1 MNNQLYLAV
10 GMALIVAAV
19 LILGNSAIS
28 WLVPSDTKKFHPVD
42 VVKRLDD
49 YRNSFKDPELQQAL
63 SILGQ
68 DKAYYD
74 AKVASSLTLVIL
86 SSVLATVGVYVASS
100 NLIISAVVL
109 VGALIASLP
118 LSVKLAKAT
127 VVGIATTERQTFRS
141 ILAMYLMVL
150 GVELRTHP
158 IEIALDGIA
167 EVTYSPISSRITG
180 EISRRIDQ
188 TARQASTDASVKD
201 MSLGQA
207 MISLGQ
213 DWAIPELELIGEIM
227 HGSVFSPE
235 ALSDMILQ
243 QSETMKKSLMREYAK
258 KLESQRPKLAMF
270 ALLQV
275 LPLITFLIVPIM
287 ATFGKSGL

>member
-1 MNNQLYLAV
+1 MNNQFYIAV
-10 GMALIVAAV
+10 GMTLILATV

-28 WLVPSDTKKFHPVD
+28 WLMPSDTKKFHLVD

-49 YRNSFKDPELQQAL
+49 YRNSFKDVELQQAM

-68 DKAYYD
+68 DKTYYD

-86 SSVLATVGVYVASS
+86 SSVLATVGVYITTS

-109 VGALIASLP
+109 VGVLIASLP

-127 VVGIATTERQTFRS
+127 VVGTATTERQTFRS

-167 EVTYSPISSRITG
+167 EVTYSPIASRITG

-188 TARQASTDASVKD
+188 TARQASTDSSAED

-235 ALSDMILQ
+235 ALSDMIIQ

-287 ATFGKSGL
+287 ASFGKSGL

>member
-1 MNNQLYLAV
+1 VNNQLDIAL
-10 GMALIVAAV
+10 GMTLIVSAV
-19 LILGNSAIS
+19 LILGNSAVS
-28 WLVPSDTKKFHPVD
+28 WLMPSDTKKFHLVD

-49 YRNSFKDPELQQAL
+49 YRNSFKDLELQQAL

-68 DKAYYD
+68 DKTYYD

-86 SSVLATVGVYVASS
+86 SSALATVGVYIATS
-100 NLIISAVVL
+100 NLIISAVILVGVL
-109 VGALIASLP
+109 VASLP

-127 VVGIATTERQTFRS
+127 VVGTATTERQTFRS

-150 GVELRTHP
+150 GVELRNHP

-167 EVTYSPISSRITG
+167 EVTHSPIASRITN

-188 TARQASTDASVKD
+188 TARQASADSSAED

-235 ALSDMILQ
+235 ALSDMIIQ

-287 ATFGKSGL
+287 ASFGKSGL

>member
-1 MNNQLYLAV
+1 MNNQFYIAV
-10 GMALIVAAV
+10 GMTLIVAAV

-28 WLVPSDTKKFHPVD
+28 WLMPSDTKKFHLVD

-49 YRNSFKDPELQQAL
+49 YRNSFKDVELQQAM

-68 DKAYYD
+68 DKTYYD

-86 SSVLATVGVYVASS
+86 SSVLATVGVYITTS

-109 VGALIASLP
+109 VGVLIACLP

-127 VVGIATTERQTFRS
+127 VVGTATTERQTFRS

-167 EVTYSPISSRITG
+167 EVTYSPIASRITG

-188 TARQASTDASVKD
+188 TARQASTDSSAKD

-235 ALSDMILQ
+235 ALSDMIIQ

-287 ATFGKSGL
+287 ASFGKSGL

>member
-1 MNNQLYLAV
+1 MNNQFYIAV
-10 GMALIVAAV
+10 GMILIVATV

-28 WLVPSDTKKFHPVD
+28 WLMPSDTKKFHLVD

-49 YRNSFKDPELQQAL
+49 YRNSFKDVELQQAM

-68 DKAYYD
+68 DKTYYD

-86 SSVLATVGVYVASS
+86 SSVLATVGVYITTS

-127 VVGIATTERQTFRS
+127 VVGTATTERQTFRS

-167 EVTYSPISSRITG
+167 EVTYSPIASRITG

-188 TARQASTDASVKD
+188 TARQASTDSSAKD

-235 ALSDMILQ
+235 ALSDMIIQ

-287 ATFGKSGL
+287 ASFGKSGL

>member
-1 MNNQLYLAV
+1 MNNQFYIAV
-10 GMALIVAAV
+10 GMTLIVATV

-28 WLVPSDTKKFHPVD
+28 WLMPSDTKKFHLVD

-49 YRNSFKDPELQQAL
+49 YRNSFKDVELQQAM

-68 DKAYYD
+68 DKTYYD

-86 SSVLATVGVYVASS
+86 SSVLATVGVYITTS

-109 VGALIASLP
+109 VGVLIASLP

-127 VVGIATTERQTFRS
+127 VVGTATTERQTFRS

-167 EVTYSPISSRITG
+167 EVTYSPIASRITG

-188 TARQASTDASVKD
+188 TARQASTDSSAKD

-235 ALSDMILQ
+235 ALSDMIIQ

-287 ATFGKSGL
+287 ASFGKSGL

>member
-1 MNNQLYLAV
+1 MNNQLYIAA
-10 GMALIVAAV
+10 GMTLIVATV

-28 WLVPSDTKKFHPVD
+28 WLMPSDTKKFHLVD

-49 YRNSFKDPELQQAL
+49 YRNSFKDVELQQAM

-68 DKAYYD
+68 DKTYYD

-86 SSVLATVGVYVASS
+86 SSVLATVGVYITTS

-109 VGALIASLP
+109 VGVSIASLP

-127 VVGIATTERQTFRS
+127 VVGTATTERQTFRS

-167 EVTYSPISSRITG
+167 EVTYSPIASRITG

-188 TARQASTDASVKD
+188 TARQASTDSSAED

-235 ALSDMILQ
+235 ALSDMIIQ

-287 ATFGKSGL
+287 ASFGKSGL

>member
-1 MNNQLYLAV
+1 MNNQLYIAV
-10 GMALIVAAV
+10 GMTLIVAAV

-28 WLVPSDTKKFHPVD
+28 WLIPSDTKKFHLVD
-42 VVKRLDD
+42 MVKRLDN
-49 YRNSFKDPELQQAL
+49 YRNSFKDVELQQAL

-68 DKAYYD
+68 DKTYYD
-74 AKVASSLTLVIL
+74 SKVASSLTLVIL
-86 SSVLATVGVYVASS
+86 GSVLATVGVYITTS
-100 NLIISAVVL
+100 NLIVAAVVL

-127 VVGIATTERQTFRS
+127 VVGTATTERQTFRS

-167 EVTYSPISSRITG
+167 EVTYSPIASRITG

-188 TARQASTDASVKD
+188 TARQASTESSVKD

-235 ALSDMILQ
+235 ALSDMIIQ
-243 QSETMKKSLMREYAK
+243 QSETMKMSLMRDYAK

-287 ATFGKSGL
+287 ASFGKSGL

>member
-1 MNNQLYLAV
+1 MNNQLYIAV
-10 GMALIVAAV
+10 GMTLIVAAV
-19 LILGNSAIS
+19 LILGNSTIS
-28 WLVPSDTKKFHPVD
+28 WLMPSDTKKFHLVD

-49 YRNSFKDPELQQAL
+49 YRNSFKDVELQQAM

-68 DKAYYD
+68 DKTYYD

-86 SSVLATVGVYVASS
+86 SSVLATVGVYITTS

-109 VGALIASLP
+109 VGVSIASLP

-127 VVGIATTERQTFRS
+127 VVGTATTERQTFRS

-167 EVTYSPISSRITG
+167 EVTYSPIASRITG

-188 TARQASTDASVKD
+188 TARQASTDSSAED

-235 ALSDMILQ
+235 ALSDMIIQ

-287 ATFGKSGL
+287 ASFGKSGL